1 MTPRKPDLDMN
12 AFNYQNGQLH
22 AEQVPVGELA
32 ERYGTPLY
40 VYSRSHL
47 QSQFRALAKAMAPVK
62 PLICYAVKAN
72 TNAAVIQTF
81 AAEGA
86 GADVVSGGELYRAR
100 RAGVPASR
108 IVFAGVGKTASEI
121 EYALRE
127 GILYFTVESE
137 PELERISSVA
147 VSLGLTGRIAI
158 RVNPD
163 VDPKTHKYT
172 STGKKENKFGVDL
185 ERALQAYQLA
195 ARLPNLEITSL
206 HMHLGS
212 PIMTRD
218 PYEEALRKV
227 RTLCG
232 ELKREFPTFRH
243 IDIGGGLGIAYRPEE
258 RPFDLEAFA
267 EAVLP
272 PLQELELSVSM
283 EPGRFLVGNGGILV
297 TRVEYIKDNPFKKF
311 VVIDAAMN
319 DLIRPA
325 LYEAFHEIR
334 PVTETTETVHGDL
347 VGPVCESGDFLA
359 ANRDLPAVKEG
370 DLLAVMSAGAYGF
383 VMASTYNSR
392 GRAAEVMV
400 QGGRHELVRSRET
413 VEEVIRGERMP
424 EWEA

>member
-1 MTPRKPDLDMN
+1 MRRMN
-12 AFNYQNGQLH
+12 EFDYRNNTFF
-22 AEQVPVGELA
+22 AEDIPVAALA
-32 ERYGTPLY
+32 AQYGTPLY
-40 VYSRSHL
+40 VYSRTHL
-47 QSQFRALAKAMAPVK
+47 QRQFRALKEIMAPVN

-72 TNAAVIQTF
+72 SNAAVIQTF
-81 AAEGA
+81 AGEGA

-100 RAGVPASR
+100 RAGVPANK
-108 IVFAGVGKTASEI
+108 IVFAGVGKTEEEI
-121 EYALRE
+121 AYALRE

-137 PELERISSVA
+137 PELERISAVA
-147 VSLGLTGRIAI
+147 TKSGCSGRIAI

-185 ERALQAYQLA
+185 ERAMAAYELA

-212 PIMTRD
+212 PIMTKD
-218 PYEEALRKV
+218 PYAEALEKV
-227 RTLCG
+227 KDLVT
-232 ELKREFPTFRH
+232 ELKARYPGFSH
-243 IDIGGGLGIAYRPEE
+243 IDIGGGLGIKYKPEDQD
-258 RPFDLEAFA
+258 FDLRAFA
-267 EAVLP
+267 DAVIP
-272 PLQELELSVSM
+272 PLQEMKLSVSM
-283 EPGRFLVGNGGILV
+283 EPGRFLVGNAGVLV

-325 LYEAFHEIR
+325 LYEAFHEIK
-334 PVTETTETVHGDL
+334 PVTPRDGTVFGDL

-359 ANRDLPAVKEG
+359 ANRDLPAVEQG

-400 QGGRHELVRSRET
+400 QGDRHELVRVRET
-413 VEEVIRGERMP
+413 IEDVTRGELIP
-424 EWEA
+424 DWSK